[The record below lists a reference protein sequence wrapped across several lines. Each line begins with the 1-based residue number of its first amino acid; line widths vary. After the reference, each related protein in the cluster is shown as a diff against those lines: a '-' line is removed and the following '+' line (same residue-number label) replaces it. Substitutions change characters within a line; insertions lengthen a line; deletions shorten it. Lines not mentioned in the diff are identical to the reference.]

1 MSFTVL
7 VHVSG
12 EEAVLG
18 EVEELPSPKD
28 NVITINNPR
37 RRDDKDLPYLHE
49 TVTTVVWPMWR
60 INFIEIMPTREE
72 EDLIGFVRE

>member
-1 MSFTVL
+1 MSYTVL

-18 EVEELPSPKD
+18 EIEELPSPQD
-28 NVITINNPR
+28 NVVTINNPR
-37 RRDDKDLPYLHE
+37 RRDEKDLPYLHE
-49 TVTTVVWPMWR
+49 TVTSVVWPMWR
-60 INFIEIMPTREE
+60 INFIEIMPTRED